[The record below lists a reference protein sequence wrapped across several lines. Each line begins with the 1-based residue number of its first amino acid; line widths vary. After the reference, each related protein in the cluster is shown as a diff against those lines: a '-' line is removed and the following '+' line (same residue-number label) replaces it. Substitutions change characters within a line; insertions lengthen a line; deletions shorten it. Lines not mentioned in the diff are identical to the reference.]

1 MVCDQAMSMEQ
12 LQAWTAWGMCYPG
25 FRVCSWLCNRHGKGK
40 ISRGEMISPDE
51 LAHYLRI
58 IQPQTQQRSE
68 PHSQEKGKEGKG
80 KDKQTGKGKGK
91 GAHFSGR
98 YDRDGTPVHI
108 FNAVEQMLESG
119 HDVGLIRCGSS
130 ESSDTTTS
138 DPVDLSG
145 QGATNAAAE

>member
-1 MVCDQAMSMEQ
+1 MEQ

-25 FRVCSWLCNRHGKGK
+25 FRVCSWLCNRHGKDK
-40 ISRGEMISPDE
+40 ISRGEMVAPDE

-58 IQPQTQQRSE
+58 IQPYTLQRSE
-68 PHSQEKGKEGKG
+68 PYSQEKGEEGKG
-80 KDKQTGKGKGK
+80 MDKQTGKGKGK
-91 GAHFSGR
+91 GPHFSGR
-98 YDRDGTPVHI
+98 YDRDGNPVHI
-108 FNAVEQMLESG
+108 FNNEEEMRESG

-138 DPVDLSG
+138 DPVDISG